1 MKRIRFSGA
10 FILMIA
16 LLAGNATAQT
26 RSVAG
31 PERADALVLNT
42 ELVSVSIS
50 VTDKHGR
57 YFTGL
62 DRNAFAIFEDGIA
75 QEIAFFGTDD
85 GPASIGIVFDLSGS
99 MKGERNQRAKEAL
112 TRFIQSGHAEDEYSL
127 VAFSDKAQTVMERVY
142 DGEALTRVVGDS
154 SAQGNTALFD
164 AVATAIELVKKGR
177 WSKRALVIISDGEDN
192 RSRTTLRKVKQ
203 MVSEAGVAV
212 YAVITEDSHLPRFLG
227 AEDLRTLSAHTG
239 GKAFTPETADQV
251 IEVFD
256 QIALEMRQRY
266 SIGYAPT
273 NVGFDGKWR
282 RLKVKLTD
290 PLGALKLSV
299 QTKAGYYAVAGSPQF
314 NKNGLTN
321 ANEE

>member
-1 MKRIRFSGA
+1 MKRTSFSGA
-10 FILMIA
+10 FTLMIA
-16 LLAGNATAQT
+16 FLVGTAAAQT
-26 RSVAG
+26 RSIVEPG
-31 PERADALVLNT
+31 RADALVLNT
-42 ELVSVSIS
+42 DLVSVSIS
-50 VTDKHGR
+50 VTDQQGR

-62 DRNAFAIFEDGIA
+62 DRNAFAIFEDGVA

-112 TRFIQSGHAEDEYSL
+112 TRFIQTGHADDEYSL
-127 VAFSDKAQTVMERVY
+127 VAFSDKTQTVLERVY
-142 DGEALTRVVGDS
+142 DGEALARAINNS
-154 SAQGNTALFD
+154 SSEGNTALFD

-192 RSRTTLRKVKQ
+192 RSRTTLRKLKQ
-203 MVSEAGVAV
+203 MVSEAGLSV
-212 YAVITEDSHLPRFLG
+212 YAVITEDSHLPRFWG
-227 AEDLRTLSAHTG
+227 AEDLRTLSTHTG

-251 IEVFD
+251 VEVFD

-266 SIGYAPT
+266 SVGYAPT

-282 RLKVKLTD
+282 NLKVKLAA
-290 PLGALKLSV
+290 PLSTLKLSV
-299 QTKAGYYAVAGSPQF
+299 RAKAGYYAVASSPQF

-321 ANEE
+321 ANE

>member
-1 MKRIRFSGA
+1 MKRISFSGVVT
-10 FILMIA
+10 LMIA
-16 LLAGNATAQT
+16 LLAGTAAAQT
-26 RSVAG
+26 RSVAEAG
-31 PERADALVLNT
+31 RADALVLNT

-50 VTDKHGR
+50 VTDQQGR

-62 DRNAFAIFEDGIA
+62 DRSAFTIFEDGVA

-112 TRFIQSGHAEDEYSL
+112 TRFIQTGHADDEYSL
-127 VAFSDKAQTVMERVY
+127 VAFSDKTQTVMERVY
-142 DGEALTRVVGDS
+142 DGEALARVVGDS

-164 AVATAIELVKKGR
+164 AVATAIDLVKKGR

-203 MVSEAGVAV
+203 MVSEAGVSV
-212 YAVITEDSHLPRFLG
+212 YAVITEDSYLPRFLG

-290 PLGALKLSV
+290 SLSALKLSV
-299 QTKAGYYAVAGSPQF
+299 QAKAGYYAVAGSPQF

-321 ANEE
+321 ANE